1 MWTYFSFEGGGICEV
16 YCCIV
21 VSLEIDFLRQ
31 ILFFL
36 EVIYAKVERC

>member
-1 MWTYFSFEGGGICEV
+1 MWTYFSFEGGGICQL

-21 VSLEIDFLRQ
+21 VLLENWFFEANF
-31 ILFFL
+31 FFL